1 MQVAE
6 CLVSERASYARV
18 EISAEAKLTRGFR
31 EGLHQEDGQYCIHR
45 VDSIEHVGFDVK
57 IFTGRHKGV
66 INKASSEIRG
76 GAQYNVAL
84 FTSALTKANSGQ
96 QSRLFLSKHCARQK
110 IQETDSY
117 LSIENFDLEP
127 SEEKNL

>member
-1 MQVAE
+1 M
-6 CLVSERASYARV
+6 

-31 EGLHQEDGQYCIHR
+31 EGLHQEEGLYCIHR

-96 QSRLFLSKHCARQK
+96 QSRLFIETLRSTEDSGDRFVSFDRKLRFGAFGREKSLIQNVRESC
-110 IQETDSY
+110 IQESFGG
-117 LSIENFDLEP
+117 N
-127 SEEKNL
+127 